1 MLSSSVFV
9 GLKPRNWI
17 GRWLRQTQGTSA
29 LHQEMQDYGD
39 FEDGGFEFEDGDEF
53 GVFEAAQQLEEERV
67 DFDFI
72 PSKVMFSFSV
82 FLIVRI

>member
-1 MLSSSVFV
+1 
-9 GLKPRNWI
+9 
-17 GRWLRQTQGTSA
+17 
-29 LHQEMQDYGD
+29 MQDYGD